1 MIQWVSRILLIVF
14 TEQVNEGNLK
24 ECISCVVRN
33 WACVG
38 TEDMNLSYDISL
50 LGLVS
55 WPACFIQLCGM
66 GSPVYCSELPA
77 VDPQEKV
84 HCIRLL
90 LLLQLLDIFVS
101 VLAYL
106 IAVIRPRLLNAAETI
121 NYHGE
126 F

>member
-24 ECISCVVRN
+24 EFISCVLRN

-38 TEDMNLSYDISL
+38 TEDMNPSYDISL

-55 WPACFIQLCGM
+55 RPACFIQLCGM
-66 GSPVYCSELPA
+66 GSPVYRSELPA

-84 HCIRLL
+84 HHI
-90 LLLQLLDIFVS
+90 
-101 VLAYL
+101 
-106 IAVIRPRLLNAAETI
+106 
-121 NYHGE
+121 
-126 F
+126 